1 MKRSVKILKVLLVV
15 IMAFTLSGCVKF
27 NQTMEIKKDGTMNY
41 NLIYAVNKSL
51 LQGQDNIFEEDDIKQ
66 LQEKGFT
73 VTDYEDDK
81 MKGVTISRN
90 GILVDSISSDDK
102 NAVYELTSVVS
113 DDKKD
118 NSKLFYVKKGFLK
131 NTYVANFKFDSS
143 SASDRSNINM
153 RNEDGKE
160 DDFTKDDMT
169 SDDIFDTTDDG
180 SDSTDNDSDMS
191 ALMDQYMKNMDLKF
205 IVKLPYAAIS
215 NNATTKSSDN
225 KELTWDLTKITKND
239 SIKFEFSLYNVTN
252 IVILVAGV
260 VLVVAVVFFII
271 KKKKGKGGNAPVV
284 AADTNNVNN
293 PVNNGVI
300 NPFPVQNNTVQAGA
314 MQTNPGLGQN
324 GVPISAPV
332 MPNGMQSVPTTPM
345 DSVAVPGMMPST
357 PEAAPV
363 TPTMENVT
371 PTETPVVPSMPA
383 EDMVQNVAPVGPNM
397 PAEDMV
403 QNVAPVAPIETPVVP
418 STPVASV
425 ETPVVPSTPVASVET
440 PVEPSTPVAPTMTPE
455 VASVNPEVASVNP
468 EAVPATPTIETA
480 TPVEAPVIPNAPVSA
495 EVVPQAAEVPTI
507 VQ

>member
-41 NLIYAVNKSL
+41 NLIYAANKSL

-225 KELTWDLTKITKND
+225 KELTWDLTKITKDD

-324 GVPISAPV
+324 GVPVSAPV

-371 PTETPVVPSMPA
+371 PTETPV
-383 EDMVQNVAPVGPNM
+383 APV
-397 PAEDMV
+397 
-403 QNVAPVAPIETPVVP
+403 ETP
-418 STPVASV
+418 V
-425 ETPVVPSTPVASVET
+425 ETPVVPSTPVVS
-440 PVEPSTPVAPTMTPE
+440 TMT
-455 VASVNPEVASVNP
+455 PEVASVNP
-468 EAVPATPTIETA
+468 EAVPATSTIEAA

>member
-1 MKRSVKILKVLLVV
+1 MKRSVKILKVLLVA

-51 LQGQDNIFEEDDIKQ
+51 LQGQDNIFEEDDIKE
-66 LQEKGFT
+66 LKEKGFT
-73 VTDYEDDK
+73 VTDYEDDE

-113 DDKKD
+113 DDEKD

-143 SASDRSNINM
+143 SVSDSSNINM
-153 RNEDGKE
+153 RNEDDTEDDLVAE

-169 SDDIFDTTDDG
+169 SDDIFDTTDDD
-180 SDSTDNDSDMS
+180 SDSTGSDSDMS

-225 KELTWDLTKITKND
+225 KELTWDLTKITKDD
-239 SIKFEFSLYNVTN
+239 SVKFEFSLYNVTN
-252 IVILVAGV
+252 IAILVAGV

-314 MQTNPGLGQN
+314 MQTNQGLGQN
-324 GVPISAPV
+324 GVSVSTPA

-345 DSVAVPGMMPST
+345 NSTTVPGMMPSV
-357 PEAAPV
+357 PETAPV
-363 TPTMENVT
+363 NPTAVPTAPVVENVT
-371 PTETPVVPSMPA
+371 P
-383 EDMVQNVAPVGPNM
+383 
-397 PAEDMV
+397 
-403 QNVAPVAPIETPVVP
+403 
-418 STPVASV
+418 V
-425 ETPVVPSTPVASVET
+425 ETPVVPNAPVNPTAVPTAPVVENVTPVET
-440 PVEPSTPVAPTMTPE
+440 P
-455 VASVNPEVASVNP
+455 VNP
-468 EAVPATPTIETA
+468 EAVPATPPMETI
-480 TPVEAPVIPNAPVSA
+480 TPVETSVIPSA
-495 EVVPQAAEVPTI
+495 SVGAEAVPQATDVPTI

>member
-169 SDDIFDTTDDG
+169 SDDIFDTTDNG

-225 KELTWDLTKITKND
+225 KELTWDLTKITKDD

-314 MQTNPGLGQN
+314 MQTNPELGQN

-332 MPNGMQSVPTTPM
+332 MPNEMQSVPTTPM

-383 EDMVQNVAPVGPNM
+383 EDMVQNVAPV
-397 PAEDMV
+397 
-403 QNVAPVAPIETPVVP
+403 APVETPVIP
-418 STPVASV
+418 STPVAPV
-425 ETPVVPSTPVASVET
+425 ETPVV
-440 PVEPSTPVAPTMTPE
+440 PSTPVAPTMTPE
-455 VASVNPEVASVNP
+455 VASVNPE
-468 EAVPATPTIETA
+468 AVPA

>member
-403 QNVAPVAPIETPVVP
+403 QNVAPVA
-418 STPVASV
+418 SV
-425 ETPVVPSTPVASVET
+425 ETPVVPSTPVAS
-440 PVEPSTPVAPTMTPE
+440 TMTPE
-455 VASVNPEVASVNP
+455 VAVVNP
-468 EAVPATPTIETA
+468 EAVPATPTIEAA

>member
-41 NLIYAVNKSL
+41 NLIYAANKSL

-153 RNEDGKE
+153 RNEDGTE

-180 SDSTDNDSDMS
+180 SDSTGNDSDMS

-225 KELTWDLTKITKND
+225 KELTWDLTKITKDD

-314 MQTNPGLGQN
+314 MQTNPELGQN

-371 PTETPVVPSMPA
+371 PTETPV
-383 EDMVQNVAPVGPNM
+383 APV
-397 PAEDMV
+397 
-403 QNVAPVAPIETPVVP
+403 ETPVVP

-425 ETPVVPSTPVASVET
+425 ETPVVPSTPVAS
-440 PVEPSTPVAPTMTPE
+440 TMTPE
-455 VASVNPEVASVNP
+455 VAVVNP

>member
-169 SDDIFDTTDDG
+169 SDDIFDTTDNG

-225 KELTWDLTKITKND
+225 KELTWDLTKITKDD

-300 NPFPVQNNTVQAGA
+300 NPFPVQNNTVQAWA
-314 MQTNPGLGQN
+314 MQTNPELGQN

-332 MPNGMQSVPTTPM
+332 MPNEMQSVPTTPM
-345 DSVAVPGMMPST
+345 DSVAAPGMMPST

-371 PTETPVVPSMPA
+371 PIETPVGPSMPA
-383 EDMVQNVAPVGPNM
+383 EDMVQNVAPV
-397 PAEDMV
+397 
-403 QNVAPVAPIETPVVP
+403 APVETPVVP

-425 ETPVVPSTPVASVET
+425 ETPVVPSTL
-440 PVEPSTPVAPTMTPE
+440 VAPTMT
-455 VASVNPEVASVNP
+455 PEVASVNP